1 MSFLVTSV
9 ALVVRSMP
17 DLVGMVMFLAVVLMM
32 VLVLIA
38 VFLTQAD
45 FITMLLCE
53 EVVVIRT
60 ASRIRELSA
69 ASRPRVKIPSRN
81 DLETLATDRIQRTG
95 GRRFDR

>member
-45 FITMLLCE
+45 FITILLCE
-53 EVVVIRT
+53 KVVVICT
-60 ASRIRELSA
+60 ASRI
-69 ASRPRVKIPSRN
+69 
-81 DLETLATDRIQRTG
+81 
-95 GRRFDR
+95 